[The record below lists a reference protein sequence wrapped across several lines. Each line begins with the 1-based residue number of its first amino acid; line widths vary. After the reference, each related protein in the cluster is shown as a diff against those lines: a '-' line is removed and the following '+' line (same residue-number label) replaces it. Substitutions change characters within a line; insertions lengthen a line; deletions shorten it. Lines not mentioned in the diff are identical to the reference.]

1 MLSCCGAVC
10 DDSELVGT
18 GLGGLITLLLLDDVG
33 IVQGACAETAF
44 NEQVMQVDQGCD
56 CNARCANLHAGADE
70 RVQHPRREQCHHA
83 RRHLY
88 VDDWTRGVLLI
99 AAKLDTTPVQRM
111 PAVMNFN
118 FLPDMGGMTGQL
130 PSGAEIGSLPAP
142 SAPAVVLP
150 RSKACWPRPSST
162 DWSPMPGSR
171 PPWKNCRPGPTAA
184 STSCCRSGPYQLNSP
199 VRNVVP

>member
-1 MLSCCGAVC
+1 MELNAMLSCCGAVC

-130 PSGAEIGSLPAP
+130 
-142 SAPAVVLP
+142 
-150 RSKACWPRPSST
+150 RW
-162 DWSPMPGSR
+162 
-171 PPWKNCRPGPTAA
+171 AA
-184 STSCCRSGPYQLNSP
+184 RITCSP
-199 VRNVVP
+199 VRTPAASARLRSTA